1 MTSSPWPR
9 KTRATLSWQHL
20 SASEADT
27 GERWAV
33 VWDTSRKSE
42 TASHNTALEIS
53 ERAALDRAKH
63 LLRMGFV
70 VYELRDSDGIV
81 ILDEPGIRDRLGM
94 QPEPAM
100 ATVPPVEAP
109 DDVEPESVPAGEYHD
124 NLARDMIDVHGHGA
138 VNVARANARNAAMAG
153 RTEQV
158 RKWLAVVD
166 GIQRRQVPSL

>member
-20 SASEADT
+20 SASDAES
-27 GERWAV
+27 GKRWAV
-33 VWDTSRKSE
+33 MWDTSRKPE
-42 TASHNTALEIS
+42 TASRNTALEGS

-70 VYELRDSDGIV
+70 VYELRDADGIV
-81 ILDEPGIRDRLGM
+81 VLDEPGIKDRLGIK
-94 QPEPAM
+94 PEAVAVEDPLSDA
-100 ATVPPVEAP
+100 VPDPSP
-109 DDVEPESVPAGEYHD
+109 GEVND
-124 NLARDMIDVHGHGA
+124 TLARDMIDVHGNGA
-138 VNVARANARNAAMAG
+138 AGIARGNARNAAVAG

-166 GIQRRQVPSL
+166 VIQRRQVPSL